1 MCTAFAFIV
10 AEYCTQSHLSTVDY
24 EKSRQGLRW
33 TRWFRKYTY
42 LFRSIPHMC
51 IGSGMNLWLRIMGK
65 RASHER
71 RSLSWT
77 WKTKEQGL
85 PALEDQGSNL
95 QLSGGSRSRE
105 NDDASESD
113 DSGEPGD
120 ILMGPLELAPVS
132 VQEGRVGVGH
142 YIWWRRREQWLS
154 DILMIFWA
162 WERSLSNND
171 GGWATL
177 SCRLTKF
184 RQVSVCH
191 TLFMFPA
198 LWSWLH
204 LLLDN
209 EGAVFTHH
217 LTRVLLLDLCSIA

>member
-1 MCTAFAFIV
+1 
-10 AEYCTQSHLSTVDY
+10 
-24 EKSRQGLRW
+24 
-33 TRWFRKYTY
+33 
-42 LFRSIPHMC
+42 MC

-95 QLSGGSRSRE
+95 QLSGGSRSLE

-132 VQEGRVGVGH
+132 VQEGRV
-142 YIWWRRREQWLS
+142 W
-154 DILMIFWA
+154 
-162 WERSLSNND
+162 
-171 GGWATL
+171 GG
-177 SCRLTKF
+177 
-184 RQVSVCH
+184 
-191 TLFMFPA
+191 P
-198 LWSWLH
+198 LH
-204 LLLDN
+204 MM
-209 EGAVFTHH
+209 EA
-217 LTRVLLLDLCSIA
+217 